1 MIRIFTFVRL
11 PEGRLM
17 KKWLILPIISSLFSC
32 SMLEEEKGFYQS
44 QSESKAQ
51 IDSFNLPRHAINDV
65 VKGLAFQMLESS
77 AFVTAKTPVAI
88 ASFVNLKDLES
99 TNWLGNQLSES
110 FIHELQR
117 HGLIVV
123 DFKTTGHI
131 RVTEGGDYVFSRD
144 WKELPERQIIDYVV
158 TGTMMEQEGGVMV
171 NARMIGMQSRVV
183 VATAQSFIPSWVI
196 GDEISYQEN
205 MNENIKVK
213 DGLIIRDSVMLSE
226 NARAVEIQQ

>member
-205 MNENIKVK
+205 MNENIKMK